1 MCGEDFVETIENAMT
16 TIHNDLLN
24 AASLRLQSK
33 TFRPNSYE
41 EMKSM
46 LEKAANGDLNS
57 AGFYLVPWRCNDEN
71 EEFIKGDCKATIRCY
86 PFEHNQKPPKDGV
99 KCFSPGDQA
108 THMAIF
114 ARNF

>member
-1 MCGEDFVETIENAMT
+1 
-16 TIHNDLLN
+16 
-24 AASLRLQSK
+24 
-33 TFRPNSYE
+33 
-41 EMKSM
+41 M

-99 KCFSPGDQA
+99 KCFSQVIRPPTWQSSRE
-108 THMAIF
+108 IF
-114 ARNF
+114 DGISLRFDYDSSVTT